1 MLGNE
6 VWNEMD
12 KINPD
17 LDVVVLL
24 EDEEGRVIGGSLE
37 RFNFSVQG
45 NIVRFKVPGY
55 ALVPTEK
62 EVSNEPNENKYITEM
77 QKQLLEVYNHTFV
90 REDSEIVVDGTMN
103 VDSNDNVTAKENKQ

>member
-6 VWNEMD
+6 VWDEMG
-12 KINPD
+12 KLHPD

-45 NIVRFKVPGY
+45 NIVRFKVPDHT
-55 ALVPTEK
+55 LVPTEK
-62 EVSNEPNENKYITEM
+62 EVSKEPQVNKYVTEM
-77 QKQLLEVYNHTFV
+77 QEQLLEVYNHTFA
-90 REDSEIVVDGTMN
+90 REDNKIVVDGSMN
-103 VDSNDNVTAKENKQ
+103 IDSVDDDKEKEDKQ